1 MKRIRMSAMLIQNM
15 LIRMIGRH
23 LNVAVGAVFC
33 FLADLYFRD
42 CVAIATLSFK
52 SVLMTDFLSL
62 FLVT

>member
-33 FLADLYFRD
+33 FLADLYFWD
-42 CVAIATLSFK
+42 CVAIVTLSFK

-62 FLVT
+62 FVVT